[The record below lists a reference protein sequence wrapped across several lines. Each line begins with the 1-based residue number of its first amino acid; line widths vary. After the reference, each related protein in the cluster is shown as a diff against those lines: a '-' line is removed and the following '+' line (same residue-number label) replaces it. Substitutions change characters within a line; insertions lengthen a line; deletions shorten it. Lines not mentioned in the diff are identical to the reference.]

1 MAPLENGANIERYYL
16 RQVKKGLVF
25 KSTGKFYDVLID
37 DEIHQCALRGKIRLQ
52 GIRTTNPVAAG
63 DWVDVEM
70 NEDGTGNI
78 VSIHDRTNYII
89 RKSVNLSKEAQIIA
103 SNITRAF
110 LLITLEKPQTTPGFI
125 DRFLVTAEAY
135 RIPVTLVFHK
145 MDQYTSLDDLADLA
159 ATYKEIGYDIIFTS
173 LETNQGLDDLKE
185 RIPAGT
191 YLFSGHSGVGKSSLV
206 SRIANNENIRIG
218 DISDWSGKGQH
229 TTTFAEIHPIG
240 KDTYIVD
247 TPGIKGFGLVD
258 IGEENLAHYFPE
270 FFERL
275 SQCKFSNCKHV
286 NEPHCAVIEAI
297 KEGDIALSRYES
309 YLSMLDDQ
317 NDKYRAS

>member
-52 GIRTTNPVAAG
+52 GIRTTNPGVLF
-63 DWVDVEM
+63 DVEM
-70 NEDGTGNI
+70 NEDGTGKI

-145 MDQYTSLDDLADLA
+145 MDQYTSLDELADLA

-206 SRIANNENIRIG
+206 SRIANNDNIRIG